1 MRKCKGNAKK
11 ILKQAV
17 MRKYFLYLFLE
28 IISGNN
34 SVLENWK

>member
-1 MRKCKGNAKK
+1 MRKFKQNAKK

-17 MRKYFLYLFLE
+17 MRKFFPYLFLE
-28 IISGNN
+28 IILGNN